1 MFWTVNW
8 NIVYSIWFVLEECL
22 LCGVVCLAPLSHEH
36 GSGMAE
42 AQVQFVQMTTF
53 GAFLTF
59 PLQTKTKWILVM
71 LCYISLFVCCDS
83 VRSIEYHMNP
93 LSSMAWL
100 MPPIQRFLRT
110 YSPHI
115 IHLDYCQFGE
125 PWRKPTQLLFN
136 YLDLSS
142 VALQC
147 QPFHSNCSHSKR
159 PHLRLAGRDEKGVF
173 WTLRAQPY
181 PTELTDKIAALVAQV
196 LKG

>member
-1 MFWTVNW
+1 MFWTPNW

-83 VRSIEYHMNP
+83 VRSIEYHM
-93 LSSMAWL
+93 SWRTHCRAW
-100 MPPIQRFLRT
+100 
-110 YSPHI
+110 HGW
-115 IHLDYCQFGE
+115 C
-125 PWRKPTQLLFN
+125 LLFSDFYAHIHHTLFIWTIVN
-136 YLDLSS
+136 LANHGVNPHSCCSTTWICLLLLYSANPFTATVHVPNGHTCGWQDETKKGSFGPFALS
-142 VALQC
+142 
-147 QPFHSNCSHSKR
+147 
-159 PHLRLAGRDEKGVF
+159 
-173 WTLRAQPY
+173 
-181 PTELTDKIAALVAQV
+181 PTPPSWPTR
-196 LKG
+196 